1 MEQLFVEL
9 AKNNGPAMTMLVI
22 VILVY
27 LKSQKTD
34 KESAS
39 IGIEAL
45 RENTIAITRLE
56 TQMENVT
63 KYLSRIERLE
73 SDVSEALFEVR
84 SMKKK
89 QRDS

>member
-1 MEQLFVEL
+1 VEQLFVEL